1 MGQKFNS
8 LDIFTHFRC
17 YDPTYCSDDPPMPKK
32 DNTFYDLPN
41 PKGSLRYMD
50 GEVVTYTC
58 KNSVY
63 RFRQYGAEKEDWKDS
78 LDIECGWENKWNPPE
93 VYGCVDIRGCS
104 EPPPR
109 YISSFWA
116 MTDRKMTQFWDSTW
130 LLGQKLDGYSSRSD
144 RDID

>member
-1 MGQKFNS
+1 MVAKNS
-8 LDIFTHFRC
+8 IFLTYFTHFRC
-17 YDPTYCSDDPPMPKK
+17 YDPTYCSDDPPVPKK

-41 PKGSLRYMD
+41 PKGSFRYMD

-63 RFRQYGAEKEDWKDS
+63 RFRQDGAEKEDWKDTF
-78 LDIECGWENKWNPPE
+78 DVECGWENKWNPPE

-109 YISSFWA
+109 YIL
-116 MTDRKMTQFWDSTW
+116 STCR
-130 LLGQKLDGYSSRSD
+130 GNIS
-144 RDID
+144 